1 MIADIIPFIL
11 ECEKLK
17 SVQRRTMVVGT
28 DRRENSAE
36 HSWSLTLLA
45 IGLFPQMEVPLDQLR
60 VLKMLLIHDIVEID
74 AGDTFCYTVR
84 ADKAECEQLA
94 ADRLFA
100 LLPAE
105 LSQEFM
111 ALWHEFEAGE
121 TPEAAFANAL
131 DRMLPLIQN
140 LNNNGQS
147 WREHGITYEQ
157 VVERNGV
164 IHRSSP
170 AFWEQVE
177 AMLLDAA
184 EKGILPKAVAQP

>member
-1 MIADIIPFIL
+1 MLEAVIPFII

-17 SVQRRTMVVGT
+17 SVLRRTKVVGT

-45 IGLFPQMEVPLDQLR
+45 MGLFPHMGPELDQLR
-60 VLKMLLIHDIVEID
+60 VLKMLILHDIVEID

-84 ADKAECEQLA
+84 ADKAECEQAA
-94 ADRLFA
+94 ADRIFG
-100 LLPAE
+100 LLPAS
-105 LSQEFM
+105 LATEFM
-111 ALWHEFEAGE
+111 EIWHDFEAGE

-147 WREHGITYEQ
+147 WLEHGITWKQ
-157 VVERNGV
+157 VHERNAV
-164 IHRSSP
+164 IAKSSP
-170 AFWEQVE
+170 ALWQEVE
-177 AMLLDAA
+177 GMLLEAA
-184 EKGILPKAVAQP
+184 EKGILPQGGSL